1 MRRNTTGVNPKMSL
15 MRKQWKMMM
24 FGNVDLDEPLTK
36 ALAGNNLQTS
46 NAEPPRFIGIPE
58 DKEGEGDDVTIAR
71 QSNTT
76 IPLDQVVEGP
86 STDAFHLQNP
96 AVAQGSRDRG
106 KTPTPPD
113 VSEDTQ
119 DIHSVPASDISAS
132 AQDIQEIEDEAVEAN
147 LRDESVL
154 EWWKKTNGGNAFSF
168 CVL

>member
-1 MRRNTTGVNPKMSL
+1 
-15 MRKQWKMMM
+15 MM
-24 FGNVDLDEPLTK
+24 FGNVELDEPLAK

-46 NAEPPRFIGIPE
+46 NAEPQRFIGIPE
-58 DKEGEGDDVTIAR
+58 DREGEGDDVTIAR

-76 IPLDQVVEGP
+76 IPLDQVMEGP